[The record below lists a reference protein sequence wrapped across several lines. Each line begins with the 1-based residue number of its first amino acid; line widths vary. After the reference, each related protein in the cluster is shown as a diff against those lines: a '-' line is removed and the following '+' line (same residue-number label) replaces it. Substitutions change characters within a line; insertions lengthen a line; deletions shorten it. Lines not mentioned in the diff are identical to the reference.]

1 MIRSFIA
8 VLVTCVLLFLS
19 PIKTFAQEAEDSFF
33 LAKKSGLLGRL
44 GRSVSI
50 SGTEIQPV
58 KIVNPFKRFSGKIIR
73 HIECVPLGFGEFENM
88 DTAKLTLPEKIAH
101 ALHKNSRVHLINNN
115 LFFKENETLSPLLLA
130 DNEKYLRELPFLQD
144 SRIVVMNAPGAKDS
158 VDIIV
163 VTQDVFSIGGR
174 GSISSSRARIEL
186 REENLGGTGNKLEIS
201 ALFDKDRTPSTGWGA
216 EFIKRNIRGS
226 FFNWTTGFK
235 SFNHTFNTGRLE
247 ENNLYTLIEKPMITR
262 YTTWTGAAELSYN
275 KSVNGYSDTFYY
287 SDFQYRYIRAD
298 AWAGYNF
305 GSKSGREKDSEQ
317 RLRHLVAA
325 RKLYN
330 HFYDV
335 PLKYDTVYNYN
346 YADLNATL
354 FSYSLYRQNFYRT
367 NFIYGFGRYEDVPEG
382 VNASIIAGFTN
393 KQSFKRA
400 YYGFEFDWTRY
411 NSRNHFNAYTFKIG
425 GFVNKKTWQDIDI
438 LLGLN
443 HFTRLRTLS
452 NWWFNRNFVN
462 ISLTRQVKPFLNT
475 PLMLESLF
483 GLPYFNNGNTEA
495 DFRATTKLES
505 VFFHQRTFLGFRF
518 APFIFTDFTLLKP
531 INEELKKSN
540 GYSAIG
546 AGIRSRNENLV
557 FGTIELKGYYFPRVI
572 PGMKNWK
579 VDATTKLQF
588 KYNSS
593 FIRRPAFILVN

>member
-1 MIRSFIA
+1 
-8 VLVTCVLLFLS
+8 
-19 PIKTFAQEAEDSFF
+19 
-33 LAKKSGLLGRL
+33 LLGRL

-88 DTAKLTLPEKIAH
+88 DTVKLTLPEKIAH

-115 LFFKENETLSPLLLA
+115 LFFKKNEALSPLLLA

-144 SRIVVMNAPGAKDS
+144 SRIVVMNAPGAPDS

-163 VTQDVFSIGGR
+163 VTQDVFSIGAS
-174 GSISSSRARIEL
+174 GSISSSRAKIEL
-186 REENLGGTGNKLEIS
+186 SEENLGGTGNKLTIS
-201 ALFDKDRTPSTGWGA
+201 GLFDKDRTPSAGWGA

-235 SFNHTFNTGRLE
+235 SFNNTFNTGRLE

-262 YTTWTGAAELSYN
+262 YTEWTGAAELSYN
-275 KSVNGYSDTFYY
+275 KSVNRYLDSFYF
-287 SDFQYRYIRAD
+287 SDFRYRYIRGD
-298 AWAGYNF
+298 VWGGYNF

-317 RLRHLVAA
+317 RLRHFVAA
-325 RKLYN
+325 RKFYN

-393 KQSFKRA
+393 KQSVKRA

-411 NSRNHFNAYTFKIG
+411 NTHNHFSSYTFRAG
-425 GFVNKKTWQDIDI
+425 GFVNKKTWQDVDI
-438 LLGLN
+438 LLGYNRITKLK
-443 HFTRLRTLS
+443 TLS
-452 NWWFNRNFVN
+452 KWWYNRHFINV
-462 ISLTRQVKPFLNT
+462 SLTEQVKPFLNT
-475 PLMLESLF
+475 PLLLTSNF
-483 GLPYFNNGNTEA
+483 GLPYFGNGTNEA
-495 DFRATTKLES
+495 DFRGTAKMES
-505 VFFHQRTFLGFRF
+505 VFFHLRTFFGFRF
-518 APFIFTDFTLLKP
+518 APFVFGDFTLLKP
-531 INEELKKSN
+531 IRESLEKSN
-540 GYSAIG
+540 GYSALG
-546 AGIRSRNENLV
+546 AGIRTRNENLV
-557 FGTIELKGYYFPRVI
+557 FGTIELKGYVFPRVT

-579 VDATTKLQF
+579 VDVTTKLQF

-593 FIRRPAFILVN
+593 FIRKPDFILAN